1 MPLAVGRGLDRNTG
15 TVSVSPAAPIDAR
28 NVYARDA
35 KMALRPGMA
44 GTGFPPLAWG
54 TDIIGIFGMRSTLD
68 VLYVVYDRP
77 SRDIRIYRLDTETSV
92 LQTILSPVNGLWG
105 TLDVNAEFPIVTA
118 AEADGLMMFAHA
130 EPDITHRLP
139 TIYYTPDVSDT
150 AVGTLTVL
158 TADLVGDGVAV
169 AGPVYF
175 SGVYAYTDYIGG
187 WGYGSVNDPDR
198 GDILRLCQP
207 AAPLDWRPPNYAIFG
222 VKKDAIIGCCA
233 TAGPSPV
240 GASGAVVAG
249 ITSVLVVAKSDESY
263 ILNGTSFDNFAP
275 QLLDSKF
282 GVISPRAMQNVGGVA
297 YGWSSDGAR
306 IFSSQTTTPVAQPL
320 ELVSPLPADFAP
332 RGPGRECFSSFDS
345 DRKLVSWLFPDT
357 ESAAVPVA
365 EFMLSLW
372 NPQDPRWT
380 FSERQQPVTCSGILF
395 ARDTGSLPPA
405 PIGYVSSILANDS
418 GIAADPRYRSI
429 NLQWTNNKQTGTE
442 LVQLFARPSGGDWSL
457 QTSFAVGGDADQQA
471 TWDTALPVTAYDIAL
486 RYANEQTPATGYES
500 DDPDLWTAATAP
512 GSKSSVV
519 TTSAAVTWVGGSFTD
534 PSTPVN
540 LVWASAQSGAPY
552 LLEKSLDAGVTY
564 TTVAAN
570 LVATSYAYAIPPAE
584 VGTTV
589 RFRLTAERDAVVGP
603 TAGTLDVPMVIS
615 VAKPTWIGD
624 TWTPATRIIALNWNP
639 ATNAA
644 LYLLEK
650 SADGGSTWT
659 SVATIPGTTYNY
671 AVLDAEL
678 NITMNFRL
686 TGQNGVHVSPV
697 SDLLPVD
704 TPFAIGTPVLT
715 LTAMTAADRQN
726 GSQRMTWTA
735 ADNASIYLCE
745 YSFDG
750 GSTWHNFGFTSN
762 LFNAYSLV
770 SGDQDGATF
779 MFRITGQ
786 SGSISGAASAT
797 QSTDFTAVV
806 LGTGNL
812 FVLTFTGYNFTAG
825 VRYAN
830 FTWTYA
836 GGGNPGDVLWAELW
850 SAPAGTNQP
859 SANSSG
865 SPAAAGK
872 AGYTLQ
878 ITIPNVPAGSEFPV
892 LAGRFAWPSI
902 GGRAFV
908 AYRYLGGRYLAMSA
922 DVALT

>member
-15 TVSVSPAAPIDAR
+15 SVSVSPAAPIDAR

-54 TDIIGIFGMRSTLD
+54 TDIIGVFGMRSTLD
-68 VLYVVYDRP
+68 VLFVVFDRV
-77 SRDIRIYRLDTETSV
+77 SRDIRIYRLDTETAV

-105 TLDVNAEFPIVTA
+105 TLDLNAEFPIVTA

-130 EPDITHRLP
+130 EPDFALRLP

-150 AVGTLTVL
+150 AVGTLAVL

-169 AGPVYF
+169 AAPIYF
-175 SGVYAYTDYIGG
+175 AGVYAYTDYIAG
-187 WGYGSVNDPDR
+187 WGFGSVNDPDR

-207 AAPLDWRPPNYAIFG
+207 TAPLDWRPPNYAIFG
-222 VKKDAIIGCCA
+222 VKKDSIIACCA

-249 ITSVLVVAKSDESY
+249 ITSVLVVCKTDESY

-282 GVISPRAMQNVGGVA
+282 GVMSPRAMQNVGGVA
-297 YGWSSDGAR
+297 YGWASDGGR
-306 IFSSQTTTPVAQPL
+306 VFSSQTTTPVAQPL

-332 RGPGRECFSSFDS
+332 RGPGRECFSSYDS

-405 PIGYVSSILANDS
+405 PIGFVSTILANDA
-418 GIAADPRYRSI
+418 GIATDPRYRSI

-442 LVQLFARPSGGDWSL
+442 LVQLFARPSGGAWAL

-471 TWDTALPVTAYDIAL
+471 TWDTALPVTAYDLAL

-500 DDPDLWTAATAP
+500 DDPDLWTAPTAP
-512 GSKSSVV
+512 GSKGSVV

-540 LVWASAQSGAPY
+540 LVWASAQQGAPY
-552 LLEKSLDAGVTY
+552 LLEKSNDGGSTY
-564 TTVAAN
+564 TTVAAD
-570 LVATSYAYAIPPAE
+570 LVATTFAYAIPPAE

-589 RFRLTAERDAVVGP
+589 RFRLTAQRDAVVGP
-603 TAGTLDVPMVIS
+603 TAGTFDVPMVIS
-615 VAKPTWIGD
+615 VAQPTWGSA
-624 TWTPATRIIALNWNP
+624 TWTPATRTVALLWNP
-639 ATNAA
+639 ATNAVF
-644 LYLLEK
+644 YLVEK
-650 SADGGSTWT
+650 STDGGSTWA
-659 SVATIPGTTYNY
+659 SVATVPAANY
-671 AVLDAEL
+671 SYPVPDGEL
-678 NITMNFRL
+678 NITLNFRV
-686 TGQNGVHVSPV
+686 TGINGVHTSPA
-697 SDLLPVD
+697 SAAEPVA
-704 TPFAIGTPVLT
+704 TPFAIGVAVVT
-715 LTAMTAADRQN
+715 LGALNAVNRQL
-726 GSQRMTWTA
+726 GVQPMTWTPATNA
-735 ADNASIYLCE
+735 ATYLCE

-750 GSTWHNFGFTSN
+750 GATWNPFAT
-762 LFNAYSLV
+762 V
-770 SGDQDGATF
+770 SSPAANYPIQEGDVTGGATF
-779 MFRITGQ
+779 EFRVTGQ
-786 SGSISGAASAT
+786 SGSISGAAST
-797 QSTDFTAVV
+797 PVSTDFTTMV
-806 LGTGNL
+806 LGHHTFITLN
-812 FVLTFTGYNFTAG
+812 FTGYNFTSG

-830 FTWTYA
+830 FTFSYS
-836 GGGNPGDVLWAELW
+836 GNPGDVLWVELW

-859 SANSSG
+859 GADTSG
-865 SPAAAGK
+865 SPVAPGK
-872 AGYTLQ
+872 AGYTNQ
-878 ITIPNVPAGSEFPV
+878 IVIPNVPSGSEFP
-892 LAGRFAWPSI
+892 ATGGRFPWPST

-908 AYRYLGGRYLAMSA
+908 GFRYLGQRYMAMSA
-922 DVALT
+922 DATLT